1 MGMDPRGYPGRSLN
15 TRDLISTLHPVPF
28 LTNTPDL
35 HSSRFSHCFGCSSLT
50 VSFLAKPAPRE
61 LESTGDH
68 RCLGRSSTSQW
79 LRQSLFIPTEHLI
92 PAWRMKMF
100 KIHKTLIMCVQSP
113 RAQGWGWSV
122 QPGSHEGHSAWSSPR
137 RGAVCKLQELIHPQ
151 AVGPRYQELEAG
163 SWHRCVPQAGCLFLP
178 QHILSAGCNP
188 VWGYFGR
195 TWGFALAVV
204 YSQQPKTVCTT
215 VN

>member
-1 MGMDPRGYPGRSLN
+1 MDPRGYPGRSLN

-35 HSSRFSHCFGCSSLT
+35 HSSCFSHCFGCSSLT

-68 RCLGRSSTSQW
+68 RCLGRSSASQR

-92 PAWRMKMF
+92 PAWRMKTF
-100 KIHKTLIMCVQSP
+100 KIHETLIMCVQSP

-137 RGAVCKLQELIHPQ
+137 RGAVCELQELIHPQ
-151 AVGPRYQELEAG
+151 AVTRSWKLGPGTAV
-163 SWHRCVPQAGCLFLP
+163 SHRQAACSSLSTSSLQAVIPFGG
-178 QHILSAGCNP
+178 ILAAPG
-188 VWGYFGR
+188 V
-195 TWGFALAVV
+195 LL
-204 YSQQPKTVCTT
+204 
-215 VN
+215 